1 MAGKN
6 EISDAALET
15 TWLKIIGIVIQKS
28 EDGEEFIFIF
38 FLANAILFLM
48 Q

>member
-38 FLANAILFLM
+38 FLQMPFYF
-48 Q
+48 